1 MRERELDN
9 SSAWLGSALTEK
21 IFRADIEAHLPHLDT
36 PRTAVLAAGGKYLST
51 FSTTVKEG
59 V

>member
-1 MRERELDN
+1 MSVRERELDN
-9 SSAWLGSALTEK
+9 SSALTEK

-36 PRTAVLAAGGKYLST
+36 PRTAVLATGGKYLSA

-59 V
+59 VK